1 MLKQRKKISREK
13 SEGENKQTNRGE
25 KQLKA
30 IRKRKKLI
38 WRVNEK
44 DIESNKKEK
53 KNWFG
58 FRNYSPAQS

>member
-1 MLKQRKKISREK
+1 MLKQRMKISREK

-25 KQLKA
+25 KQLKG

-44 DIESNKKEK
+44 NIESNKKEK

-58 FRNYSPAQS
+58 FRNYSPTQN

>member
-1 MLKQRKKISREK
+1 MKISREK

-30 IRKRKKLI
+30 IRERKKLI

-44 DIESNKKEK
+44 NIESNKKEK

-58 FRNYSPAQS
+58 FRNYFPTQN